1 MLKELIQPA
10 MKTAVDSAVSS
21 PANSAERVLL
31 FSSIGHALMH
41 MMTAFYAVIVLTLAA
56 VWNLPVESLLELYAP
71 AAVLLGVMSLP
82 AGWASDRFGAPVMMV
97 VMFAGMGLSSIA
109 CGLVPT
115 GDTLALSIAL
125 CGIGSFAAIY
135 HSVGIGWVI
144 RTAKEQGH
152 AMGVNGL
159 WGSAGLALYGIVP
172 GVLITLASWRAAF
185 IVPGL
190 ICIAMAFVTA
200 WNFRTGR
207 IGDRPMPATP
217 GVTAGRAEFWR
228 VFSVLSVTMALEGVI
243 WQAVMFG
250 SALVF
255 ETRFSDEIAALRDRF
270 ASWGMIT
277 QTVLWVGL
285 ATSLIYVVSGLGQY
299 AMGRRI
305 IDRYPLKT
313 TYVVASALQVVAMLG
328 LAMGNGYV
336 ALAGAIFSA
345 LLSAAAGPVENIMIA
360 RYTPSKYH
368 GLGFGAKFVVAFGA
382 SPLAILLIS
391 WIRSATGNLDLLF
404 LGLAGTSLLITA
416 VALLL
421 PSERGRSTAIA
432 VPQAAP
438 AE

>member
-1 MLKELIQPA
+1 MAAIPQAALAAQSREAYTAA
-10 MKTAVDSAVSS
+10 MKTAAD
-21 PANSAERVLL
+21 RILL

-41 MMTAFYAVIVLTLAA
+41 LMTAFYAVIVLTLAA
-56 VWNLPVESLLELYAP
+56 VWRLPVESLLELYAP
-71 AAVLLGVMSLP
+71 ATVLLGVMSLP

-97 VMFAGMGLSSIA
+97 VMFVGMGLSSIA
-109 CGLVPT
+109 CGLVPA

-125 CGIGSFAAIY
+125 CGIGAFGAIY

-144 RTAKEQGH
+144 RTAREQGH

-159 WGSAGLALYGIVP
+159 WGSAGLALYGVVP
-172 GVLITLASWRAAF
+172 GVLITLVSWRAAF
-185 IVPGL
+185 IVPGV
-190 ICIAMAFVTA
+190 ICLAMGAIVA
-200 WNFRTGR
+200 WQAAAGR

-217 GVTAGRAEFWR
+217 GITAGRAEFWR

-255 ETRFSDEIAALRDRF
+255 ETRF
-270 ASWGMIT
+270 
-277 QTVLWVGL
+277 QTKSVLWVGL
-285 ATSLIYVVSGLGQY
+285 ATSMIYVVSGLAQY
-299 AMGRRI
+299 ALGRRI
-305 IDRYPLKT
+305 IDRYPLKN
-313 TYVVASALQVVAMLG
+313 TYVAASALQMIAMLG

-345 LLSAAAGPVENIMIA
+345 VLSAAAGPVENILIA

-382 SPLAILLIS
+382 SPLAILLIA
-391 WIRSATGNLDLLF
+391 WIHKATGNLDLLF
-404 LGLAGTSLLITA
+404 LGLAGASIVITA

-421 PSERGRSTAIA
+421 PGERSAPLA
-432 VPQAAP
+432 VPQP

>member
-1 MLKELIQPA
+1 
-10 MKTAVDSAVSS
+10 MKTAAD
-21 PANSAERVLL
+21 RILL
-31 FSSIGHALMH
+31 FSSIGHGLMH
-41 MMTAFYAVIVLTLAA
+41 LMTAFYAVIVLTLAA
-56 VWNLPVESLLELYAP
+56 VWQLPVESLLELYAP
-71 AAVLLGVMSLP
+71 ATVLLGVMSLP

-115 GDTLALSIAL
+115 GDTLALAIGL
-125 CGIGSFAAIY
+125 CGIGAFGAIY
-135 HSVGIGWVI
+135 HSVGIGWII

-159 WGSAGLALYGIVP
+159 WGSAGLALYGVVP

-185 IVPGL
+185 IVPGV
-190 ICIAMAFVTA
+190 ICVVMAGVVA
-200 WNFRTGR
+200 WQARAGR

-217 GVTAGRAEFWR
+217 GIKPGRAEFWR

-250 SALVF
+250 AALVF
-255 ETRFSDEIAALRDRF
+255 ETRFQ
-270 ASWGMIT
+270 T
-277 QTVLWVGL
+277 QSVLWIGL
-285 ATSLIYVVSGLGQY
+285 ATSMIYVISGFAQY
-299 AMGRRI
+299 ALGRRI
-305 IDRYPLKT
+305 VDRYPLKA
-313 TYVVASALQVVAMLG
+313 TYVTATALQVIAMLG

-336 ALAGAIFSA
+336 SLAGAIFSA
-345 LLSAAAGPVENIMIA
+345 VLSAATGPVENILIA

-382 SPLAILLIS
+382 SPLAILLIA
-391 WIRSATGNLDLLF
+391 WVRTATGSLDLFF
-404 LGLAGTSLLITA
+404 LSLAGVSVLITL

-421 PSERGRSTAIA
+421 PNERSMTLA
-432 VPQAAP
+432 VPRPAP

>member
-1 MLKELIQPA
+1 MIDPGR
-10 MKTAVDSAVSS
+10 
-21 PANSAERVLL
+21 RVLL

-41 MMTAFYAVIVLTLAA
+41 MMTAFYAVIVLTLAIS
-56 VWNLPVESLLELYAP
+56 WKLPPEDLLRLYAP
-71 AAVLLGVMSLP
+71 ATILLGVVSLP
-82 AGWASDRFGAPVMMV
+82 AGWLSDRFGAPAMMV
-97 VMFAGMGLSSIA
+97 VMFVGLGLSSIA

-115 GDTLALSIAL
+115 GDTLMLSLAL
-125 CGIGSFAAIY
+125 CGIGTFGAFY

-172 GVLITLASWRAAF
+172 GVLITIASWRAAF
-185 IVPGL
+185 IVPGIVCVAVGVVL
-190 ICIAMAFVTA
+190 FWQMRQGKV
-200 WNFRTGR
+200 
-207 IGDRPMPATP
+207 GDRPMPATA
-217 GVTAGRAEFWR
+217 GVQLGRREFWR

-250 SALVF
+250 AALVF
-255 ETRFSDEIAALRDRF
+255 EAKLAPEITTLRDGL
-270 ASWGMIT
+270 ASWGIVT
-277 QTVLWVGL
+277 KEVLWVGL
-285 ATSLIYVVSGLGQY
+285 ATSMIYVVSGFAQY

-313 TYVVASALQVVAMLG
+313 TYVVASALQIFAMIA

-336 ALAGAIFSA
+336 ALLGAIGSA
-345 LLSAAAGPVENIMIA
+345 VLSSAAGPIENILIA
-360 RYTPSKYH
+360 RYTPSRYH

-382 SPLAILLIS
+382 GPIAILLIA
-391 WIRSATGNLDLLF
+391 WIRETTGSLELFF
-404 LGLAGTSLLITA
+404 LGLAATSVVITL

-421 PSERGRSTAIA
+421 PGADHGREAP